1 LARFSGTNSNLN
13 RFSGWVRNGRPRQCG
28 GDLACFLE
36 SKMSLYAVMQPTIVQ
51 AVHCQDEPIHGRP
64 GRWQATQTQVATR
77 VGRRYKN
84 IGGAIKLADKV
95 GGWVTDLN
103 SGRIVHDSASATA

>member
-1 LARFSGTNSNLN
+1 
-13 RFSGWVRNGRPRQCG
+13 
-28 GDLACFLE
+28 
-36 SKMSLYAVMQPTIVQ
+36 MSFYAVMQPTIVQ

>member
-1 LARFSGTNSNLN
+1 
-13 RFSGWVRNGRPRQCG
+13 
-28 GDLACFLE
+28 
-36 SKMSLYAVMQPTIVQ
+36 MQPTIVQ
-51 AVHCQDEPIHGRP
+51 AVHCQDEMIHGRP

-103 SGRIVHDSASATA
+103 SGRIVHNSASATA